1 MIFAGHDF
9 QREAG
14 EKLYSGRSVLVV
26 APTGLGKTRAALQPF
41 ITQGNAL
48 LNARLI
54 YALPLRAL
62 VQGVV
67 AEFQALSSAIQP
79 TVHHGD
85 EPESEIFS
93 ERAVI
98 TTVDQYFTA
107 FAGAPLSW
115 ASHKGHAAAG
125 AVLTSYSVFDEV
137 HLLSPKTGLQL
148 LFAILRLRQRWG
160 LLSCV
165 MTATMPKSVANFFKE
180 FCGLEIVKALAK
192 DINKR
197 DSWRKVDLQLLGEK
211 TPGRGGSKI
220 RKQAER
226 PSFKWQE
233 KDPQGIAELVKEM
246 WEGWSELELDGPR
259 KIIVFMNTVN
269 RAIQVHQYLQGLCP
283 NTVLAHSRF
292 IKEHRQQVEDRIQ
305 KFFGKD
311 AQDTEA
317 ILVTTQVA
325 EAGLNIS
332 APLAITEL
340 APMDSLIQRAGRCQR
355 FKPKEDRE
363 IQGLVLV
370 IKPKAEGKTKWYVP
384 YVDEIFVQQKKIQKK
399 IPIVEISRHVLEEHF
414 AHGNKN
420 KKALSWKEEKSIID
434 EALSDAYLAFL
445 QGSDR
450 VQYDDVKDKPLGKV
464 YQRLQNIT
472 PEEGESAE
480 EYGEEEAGPDE

>member
-1 MIFAGHDF
+1 MRQHNF
-9 QREAG
+9 QQDAE
-14 EKLYSGRSVLVV
+14 EKLDKGQSVLII
-26 APTGLGKTRAALQPF
+26 APTGLGKTRSALKPF
-41 ITQGNAL
+41 VVNDGSNPILGT
-48 LNARLI
+48 RLI

-62 VQGVV
+62 ASGVANELTGLAPIYHPV
-67 AEFQALSSAIQP
+67 
-79 TVHHGD
+79 VHHGD

-137 HLLSPKTGLQL
+137 HLLSPKAGLQL

-165 MTATMPKSVANFFKE
+165 MTATMPESVANFLKE
-180 FCGLEIVKALAK
+180 FCGLEIVKASAR
-192 DINKR
+192 DINER
-197 DSWRKVDLQLLGEK
+197 DSWRKVNLQLLGK
-211 TPGRGGSKI
+211 KPLGRGGSKS

-226 PSFKWQE
+226 SSFEWQE
-233 KDPQGIAELVKEM
+233 KDPQGIAELVKEK
-246 WEGWSELELDGPR
+246 WEGWSGAEVDGPR
-259 KIIVFMNTVN
+259 KIIVFVNTVD
-269 RAIQVHQYLQGLCP
+269 RAIQVYQRLHEFCP

-292 IKEHRQQVEDRIQ
+292 IKEHRQQAEDRIQ

-332 APLAITEL
+332 APLVITEL

-355 FKPKEDRE
+355 FKSNENNRE
-363 IQGLVLV
+363 MRGLVLV
-370 IKPKAEGKTKWYVP
+370 VKPKVEGQEWYMPYRDHVIVQRNKVSKPIHVAEV
-384 YVDEIFVQQKKIQKK
+384 
-399 IPIVEISRHVLEEHF
+399 SCHVLEERF
-414 AHGNKN
+414 ADGELLNWD
-420 KKALSWKEEKSIID
+420 LEKD
-434 EALSDAYLAFL
+434 VVNEAFSDAYEAFL
-445 QGSDR
+445 KGSDR
-450 VQYDDVKDKPLGKV
+450 LQLSDVKDKPLGKV
-464 YQRLQNIT
+464 YERLVKMSPERRAKRRRRRNIVKKQI
-472 PEEGESAE
+472 
-480 EYGEEEAGPDE
+480 